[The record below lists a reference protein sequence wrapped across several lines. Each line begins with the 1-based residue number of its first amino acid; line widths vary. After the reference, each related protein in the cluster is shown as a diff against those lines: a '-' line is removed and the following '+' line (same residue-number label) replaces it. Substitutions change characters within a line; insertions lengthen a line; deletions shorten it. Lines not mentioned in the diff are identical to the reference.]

1 MTSQPGRIRAIV
13 DIPEL
18 NYSENEDV
26 RSHPTFVRYR
36 HEIWQLLREEKD
48 TRWSIDA
55 SSQIQK
61 IQIQSKTCVW
71 TTRWSKCH
79 QVQVRRGD
87 ARSEHFVRRLGTVV
101 RSERTRISIFS
112 LFGVVFR
119 NTIVLIVFFGLWEVL
134 PRAGVV
140 SSTFVPPF
148 LGWSSRGGHC
158 CKVVNFSRR
167 WARVCSDPFTGF
179 GLALLIFIR
188 SDF

>member
-1 MTSQPGRIRAIV
+1 MDEPFAALDAQTRESLQEELIRIWKHTGTTVVFITHSIDEAVYLGQRVAVMTSQPGRIRAIV

-48 TRWSIDA
+48 HTVVIDA

-87 ARSEHFVRRLGTVV
+87 ARSEHFVRRLGTGCQ
-101 RSERTRISIFS
+101 I
-112 LFGVVFR
+112 
-119 NTIVLIVFFGLWEVL
+119 
-134 PRAGVV
+134 
-140 SSTFVPPF
+140 
-148 LGWSSRGGHC
+148 
-158 CKVVNFSRR
+158 
-167 WARVCSDPFTGF
+167 
-179 GLALLIFIR
+179 
-188 SDF
+188 